1 METTKKLVMT
11 FNTVAGNTVNL
22 TVDDPKESLTETQV
36 INAMNLIVEKNI
48 FCPGEVDLK
57 EAVKARVVE
66 TYATEYDLKA

>member
-1 METTKKLVMT
+1 MEASKKLVMT

-22 TVDDPKESLTETQV
+22 TVDDPNESLTETQV

-48 FCPGEVDLK
+48 FSPGEVDLK

-66 TYATEYDLKA
+66 TYATEYDLKV